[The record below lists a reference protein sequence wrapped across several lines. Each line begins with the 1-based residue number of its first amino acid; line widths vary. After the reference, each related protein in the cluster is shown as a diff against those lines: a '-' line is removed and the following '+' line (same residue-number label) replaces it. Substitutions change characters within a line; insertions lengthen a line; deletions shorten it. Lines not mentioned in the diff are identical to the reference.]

1 MAAQTVGVPMA
12 TRHYIAVAD
21 LAPGER
27 IWSIVF
33 PDFPGV
39 TSAAARFAEVPA
51 QAHDALASAVEDMIA
66 EGEDLPASIGEG
78 GQAEPDLS
86 EFCNPRYIVVPVE
99 AADNPTRINVSMNR
113 GLLRRIDKAASRRGM
128 TRSGFLAEG
137 ARKLL
142 RTLSD

>member
-1 MAAQTVGVPMA
+1 MA

-27 IWSIVF
+27 MWSIVF

-39 TSAAARFAEVPA
+39 TSAASELADVPRQAR
-51 QAHDALASAVEDMIA
+51 DALATAIEDMTA
-66 EGEDLPASIGEG
+66 EKVDLPPSIEEG
-78 GQAEPDLS
+78 LHAEPDRLGLHDPHY
-86 EFCNPRYIVVPVE
+86 FIVPVE
-99 AADNPTRINVSMNR
+99 VTNDPTRINV
-113 GLLRRIDKAASRRGM
+113 RIDRSLLKRIDDAASRRGM

-142 RTLSD
+142 RALAD